1 MITLKQEEQVIVVI
15 KNGEKHQR
23 MTVLLYGGGFVRN
36 VNFIG
41 YWKLSIHR
49 RVINSDMKYSIVFFF
64 LLSILGVSCVS
75 HKEQIVDLPNPTS
88 LLADSITTPP
98 VLLSVTRLFI
108 VHDMLVAYEQR
119 KDTLFSFWKLP
130 ECQYLFNAGVK
141 GQGPNDFLI
150 LDRNFVESKEGFKV
164 FELPS
169 NRVKEL
175 KIDSSGT
182 FKLIS
187 EQRLKVNQMPLN
199 RFLFLADSSYCFLSQ
214 DDKYEYTL
222 LDKKQD
228 THQFS
233 DYPFDLLKKDKG
245 DDNNFVYNKL
255 TVSKPDGEMFA
266 SFYVYIKMMRIYN
279 RHGEML
285 NEIVLEHANSSLDN
299 EEKITYYPYPPCA
312 DNKYIYV
319 LTKQEEEP
327 ILEVWTWNG
336 ELVERYSLDKK
347 ISNFVVSNKYHTLYA
362 VNKDIEDKIYVYKL
376 PL

>member
-1 MITLKQEEQVIVVI
+1 M
-15 KNGEKHQR
+15 
-23 MTVLLYGGGFVRN
+23 
-36 VNFIG
+36 NFIG

>member
-1 MITLKQEEQVIVVI
+1 
-15 KNGEKHQR
+15 
-23 MTVLLYGGGFVRN
+23 
-36 VNFIG
+36 
-41 YWKLSIHR
+41 
-49 RVINSDMKYSIVFFF
+49 MKYSIVFFF

-266 SFYVYIKMMRIYN
+266 SFYVYIKMMGIYN

>member
-1 MITLKQEEQVIVVI
+1 MNIRYWI
-15 KNGEKHQR
+15 
-23 MTVLLYGGGFVRN
+23 RN
-36 VNFIG
+36 RI
-41 YWKLSIHR
+41 L
-49 RVINSDMKYSIVFFF
+49 INS
-64 LLSILGVSCVS
+64 
-75 HKEQIVDLPNPTS
+75 
-88 LLADSITTPP
+88 AIT
-98 VLLSVTRLFI
+98 
-108 VHDMLVAYEQR
+108 H
-119 KDTLFSFWKLP
+119 
-130 ECQYLFNAGVK
+130 
-141 GQGPNDFLI
+141 LI
-150 LDRNFVESKEGFKV
+150 
-164 FELPS
+164 
-169 NRVKEL
+169 
-175 KIDSSGT
+175 
-182 FKLIS
+182 
-187 EQRLKVNQMPLN
+187 
-199 RFLFLADSSYCFLSQ
+199 
-214 DDKYEYTL
+214 
-222 LDKKQD
+222 
-228 THQFS
+228 
-233 DYPFDLLKKDKG
+233 
-245 DDNNFVYNKL
+245 NFVYNKL

>member
-1 MITLKQEEQVIVVI
+1 
-15 KNGEKHQR
+15 
-23 MTVLLYGGGFVRN
+23 
-36 VNFIG
+36 
-41 YWKLSIHR
+41 
-49 RVINSDMKYSIVFFF
+49 MKYSIVFFF

-75 HKEQIVDLPNPTS
+75 HKEQIVDLPNPTL

-266 SFYVYIKMMRIYN
+266 SFYVLR
-279 RHGEML
+279 
-285 NEIVLEHANSSLDN
+285 
-299 EEKITYYPYPPCA
+299 
-312 DNKYIYV
+312 
-319 LTKQEEEP
+319 
-327 ILEVWTWNG
+327 
-336 ELVERYSLDKK
+336 
-347 ISNFVVSNKYHTLYA
+347 
-362 VNKDIEDKIYVYKL
+362 
-376 PL
+376 